1 VLSPEGGPW
10 RRSVQERLILVLDVV
25 VLFWSRVETRA
36 YPVNAPPHRRK
47 MFDLP
52 SMRSS
57 ALALVE
63 SGRLPDRLGEDE
75 GELFAG
81 SGG

>member
-1 VLSPEGGPW
+1 MLLPTGG
-10 RRSVQERLILVLDVV
+10 
-25 VLFWSRVETRA
+25 
-36 YPVNAPPHRRK
+36 K